1 MSGPLPDVLDEGRRL
16 AVIWSDAGIA
26 ARLLGGAGVAL
37 HAHGPI
43 PLPFRRTYGDL
54 DYVIPRSAGQAF
66 RHVLETA
73 GYEPNARFNALH
85 GHRRLLHYDPLN
97 GRQVDT
103 FVGAFRMCHAL
114 DLDRHLPATGPSI
127 SPADLLL
134 TKLQIVEVNAKDL
147 TDVLA
152 LLADHPIG
160 DADPMEQVDPGR
172 LASVTGRDWGWYTT
186 ISDNLARLEAYAL
199 AERGLE
205 ATIRDAIVDRIH
217 EARAVIASAPRSL
230 RWRSRAA
237 IGRRVPWYELPEEVA
252 GR

>member
-16 AVIWSDAGIA
+16 AAISSEAGIA

-66 RHVLETA
+66 RHVLETS
-73 GYEPNARFNALH
+73 GYEPNSRFNALH

-97 GRQVDT
+97 GRQIDT

-114 DLDRHLPATGPSI
+114 DLDRHLPATGLSI

-152 LLADHPIG
+152 LLAHHSIG
-160 DADPMEQVDPGR
+160 DADPIEQVDPRR

-186 ISDNLARLEAYAL
+186 ISDNLARLEAYGL
-199 AERGLE
+199 AGVGIDE
-205 ATIRDAIVDRIH
+205 TIRDAIVDRIH
-217 EARAVIASAPRSL
+217 EVRAVIATAPHSIG
-230 RWRSRAA
+230 WRSRAA
-237 IGRRVPWYELPEEVA
+237 IGRRMPWYELPEEVA

>member
-16 AVIWSDAGIA
+16 AAIWSDAGIA

-43 PLPFRRTYGDL
+43 PPPFRRTYGDL
-54 DYVIPRSAGQAF
+54 DYVIPRSASHAF
-66 RHVLETA
+66 RQVLETS
-73 GYEPNARFNALH
+73 GYEPNSRFNALH

-114 DLDRHLPATGPSI
+114 DLDRHLPAAGLSI

-152 LLADHPIG
+152 LLAHHSIG
-160 DADPMEQVDPGR
+160 DADPIEQVDPRR

-199 AERGLE
+199 AGVGIEE
-205 ATIRDAIVDRIH
+205 TIRDAIVDRIH
-217 EARAVIASAPRSL
+217 EVRAVIASAPHSIG
-230 RWRSRAA
+230 WRSRAA